1 MFAISESAKTVNYFE
16 LFNLPFQFEVK
27 LAGVSDTYRE
37 LQRVVHPDKFANAG
51 EHEQLIAVQKS
62 AQVNDAFQTLKNP
75 LLRAQ
80 YMLAEQGVDLQIE
93 QKTLQ
98 DPTFL
103 MQQMELREQLEDIAA
118 LDEPDDEIVAME
130 QEIKQITSQL
140 YQQLIP
146 LLVSGCKIELEN
158 AANIVR
164 KLKFTNKLREEL
176 DRLEESLQ

>member
-1 MFAISESAKTVNYFE
+1 MNYFE
-16 LFNLPFQFEVK
+16 LFDLPFQFDIEM
-27 LAGVSDTYRE
+27 ARVSDSYLE
-37 LQRVVHPDKFANAG
+37 LQRTVHPDKFAHAG
-51 EHEQLIAVQKS
+51 EHEKLIAVQKS
-62 AQVNDAFQTLKNP
+62 AQVNDAFQTLKQP

-98 DPTFL
+98 DPAFL
-103 MQQMELREQLEDIAA
+103 MQQMALREQLEDIAM
-118 LDEPDDEIVAME
+118 LNEPDE
-130 QEIKQITSQL
+130 QIEAFEQDINTLSSQL
-140 YQQLIP
+140 YQQLAP
-146 LLVSGCKIELEN
+146 LLVSSCKIELEN

>member
-1 MFAISESAKTVNYFE
+1 
-16 LFNLPFQFEVK
+16 
-27 LAGVSDTYRE
+27 
-37 LQRVVHPDKFANAG
+37 
-51 EHEQLIAVQKS
+51 
-62 AQVNDAFQTLKNP
+62 
-75 LLRAQ
+75 
-80 YMLAEQGVDLQIE
+80 
-93 QKTLQ
+93 
-98 DPTFL
+98 
-103 MQQMELREQLEDIAA
+103 
-118 LDEPDDEIVAME
+118 VAME